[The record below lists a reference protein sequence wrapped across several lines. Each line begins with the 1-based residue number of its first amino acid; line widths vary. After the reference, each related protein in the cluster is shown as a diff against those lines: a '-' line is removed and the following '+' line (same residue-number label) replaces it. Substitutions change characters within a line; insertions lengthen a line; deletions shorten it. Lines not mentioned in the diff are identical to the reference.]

1 MSNPASNYQARPHG
15 AGSLIVTRP
24 IVPADTAAVLT
35 GPLLPHPSSPGP
47 PVPETA
53 VSGTVG
59 ADGRRPRSARP
70 GN

>member
-24 IVPADTAAVLT
+24 IVSAPLRKPDTAAVLA

-53 VSGTVG
+53 VSETT
-59 ADGRRPRSARP
+59 P
-70 GN
+70 GQC